1 MNQSPIRIL
10 CVDDNRLMAE
20 ALQRRLALESRI
32 AWAGWVEHAAELS
45 GAIRDGKPDV
55 VMLDIDMPGR
65 DSFDVLRELAE
76 NFPGVKVIMF
86 SGHVRA
92 PTTSTAPWTG
102 EPGDTSPRTTTWT
115 TSWAP
120 SSALWRGE
128 FVLSPDASSE
138 YRRKP

>member
-32 AWAGWVEHAAELS
+32 AWAGWVEHAAVLS

-92 PTTSTAPWTG
+92 DYIDRAVDGGAWGYLSKNDNMDDVMGAILRAV
-102 EPGDTSPRTTTWT
+102 E
-115 TSWAP
+115 
-120 SSALWRGE
+120 GE